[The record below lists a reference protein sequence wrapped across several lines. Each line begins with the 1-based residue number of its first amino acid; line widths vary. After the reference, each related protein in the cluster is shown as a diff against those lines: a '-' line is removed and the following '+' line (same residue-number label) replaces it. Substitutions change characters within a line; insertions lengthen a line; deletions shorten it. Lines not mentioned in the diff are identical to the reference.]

1 MPAALLK
8 FMGYIISVR
17 THAVTITAKILM
29 LKLQTKRIGLAA
41 RCRCTMMSD
50 GKDILTD
57 TEWNL
62 RNLRYAV
69 LNKVLSHVWIYCQ
82 MRFCRNIFFWQNL
95 NSQPNAVYPKLTKN
109 PK

>member
-57 TEWNL
+57 TEWC
-62 RNLRYAV
+62 YAV
-69 LNKVLSHVWIYCQ
+69 LNKVLSYVWIYCQ
-82 MRFCRNIFFWQNL
+82 MQFCRNIIFL
-95 NSQPNAVYPKLTKN
+95 AKSEQPARCGISKVKKEP
-109 PK
+109 